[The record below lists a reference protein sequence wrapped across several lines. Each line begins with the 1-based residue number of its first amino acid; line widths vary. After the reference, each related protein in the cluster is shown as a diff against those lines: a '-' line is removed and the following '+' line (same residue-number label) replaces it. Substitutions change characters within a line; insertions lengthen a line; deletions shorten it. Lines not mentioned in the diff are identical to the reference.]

1 MKRDWEQLL
10 LFVVLS
16 IIWGSSFILMKEG
29 LEQLTSFQVA
39 SLRIVSSGVVF
50 LPLVVKSCR
59 LIPYKKWPVIFL
71 SGALGSLVPAY
82 LFCTAETGLSSSLAG
97 TLNSLTPIFTIIT
110 AALIFKSTSSMQQ
123 IVGVLIALV
132 GCLLLF
138 FTQTELS
145 FGHNPL
151 FVVLIIIATLSY
163 GLNANIVFH
172 YLQSIPSL
180 QIVSLALFLN
190 AIPAFV
196 VLLVSGFFSLNFH
209 NQAVLNSIGFSSLL
223 GVLSTSFASILY
235 YRLIKT
241 AGAVFSSMVTYGI
254 PIVAIA
260 WGIVYHENV
269 GWLQICSLIII
280 LAGVYYANR
289 TKKTTSED

>member
-16 IIWGSSFILMKEG
+16 VIWGSSFILMKQG

-39 SLRIVSSGVVF
+39 SLRIVSSGIVF
-50 LPLVVKSCR
+50 LPLVLKSCR
-59 LIPYKKWPVIFL
+59 LIPFKKWPVVFL
-71 SGALGSLVPAY
+71 SGALGSLLPAY

-110 AALIFKSTSSMQQ
+110 AALIFKSKSSTQQ
-123 IVGVLIALV
+123 ITGVFIAFL

-145 FGHNPL
+145 FGNNPL
-151 FVVLIIIATLSY
+151 LVVLVMIATLSY
-163 GLNANIVFH
+163 GINANVVFH
-172 YLQSIPSL
+172 HLQSIPSL

-196 VLLVSGFFSLNFH
+196 VLLITGFFSLNFH
-209 NQAVLNSIGFSSLL
+209 NHAVLSSIGFSTLL
-223 GVLSTSFASILY
+223 GVLSTSIASILY

-260 WGIVYHENV
+260 WGVFYHENV
-269 GWLQICSLIII
+269 GWLQIGSLTII
-280 LAGVYYANR
+280 LAGVYYANKS
-289 TKKTTSED
+289 KKQLQ